1 MKDELAEALL
11 AKVMNWS
18 DEEKARERPILQD
31 LARYKYDEY
40 QQYAPGRR
48 FIESLALWL
57 RQFETEDERRI
68 AYEFVR
74 KRVIFVST
82 AEMRHLVELAFPAAI
97 RPRLIEKAARAIN
110 VSPMRCKYVVASPA
124 YSTVLRQT
132 LFLGLSDGARTD
144 VFRRARPAEI
154 SNEQLWHAYDISDE
168 KAMSMHEKLAKSLRE
183 HLQRDPTEAECC
195 FHSVCLLDDFTAS
208 GTSYI
213 RQEGSQWAG
222 KIPRVL
228 EKLAQNDS
236 ALGKIVRREGLDI
249 LVCIY
254 VASDQA
260 IRHIREKLAMFPF
273 AKGSV
278 RLEVIHALPRQT
290 RLDDTGDTGIL
301 GLASNDRYFDQDADD
316 EHSEVGGTSSRLGFA
331 DCRLPVVLTHNTP
344 NNSIFLLRGEYAH
357 KFIGLFPRVS
367 RHKRGG

>member
-1 MKDELAEALL
+1 MRDELAEALL
-11 AKVMNWS
+11 AKVMHWS

-57 RQFETEDERRI
+57 RQFET
-68 AYEFVR
+68 AYDFVR
-74 KRVIFVST
+74 SRVIFVSSP
-82 AEMRHLVELAFPAAI
+82 EMRYLVELAFPTAI
-97 RPRLIEKAARAIN
+97 RPGLIGKAAAALQ
-110 VSPMRCKYVVASPA
+110 VSPLRCKHIVASPA

-144 VFRRARPAEI
+144 VFRRAHPDI

-168 KAMSMHEKLAKSLRE
+168 KAESMGKKLPDALRVQLE
-183 HLQRDPTEAECC
+183 REPTEAESC
-195 FHSVCLLDDFTAS
+195 FHTVCLLDDFTAS

-213 RQEGSQWAG
+213 RQEGTEWAG
-222 KIPRVL
+222 KIPRIL
-228 EKLAQNDS
+228 GKLAQADS
-236 ALGKIVRREGLDI
+236 ALSKIMVKDGLDI

-254 VASDQA
+254 VAADQA
-260 IRHIREKLAMFPF
+260 IEHIRSELAKFPF
-273 AKGSV
+273 PKGSV
-278 RLEVIHALPRQT
+278 RLEVIHALSPGA
-290 RLDDTGDTGIL
+290 RLDHVGDAKIL
-301 GLASNDRYFDQDADD
+301 ALANDHRYFDKNADD
-316 EHSEVGGTSSRLGFA
+316 EHSEVGGSSSRLGYA
-331 DCRLPVVLTHNTP
+331 DCRLPLVFAHNTP

-357 KFIGLFPRVS
+357 TFTGLFPRVS

>member
-11 AKVMNWS
+11 AKVINWS

-57 RQFETEDERRI
+57 RQFEREDERRT
-68 AYEFVR
+68 AYDFVR
-74 KRVIFVST
+74 NRVIFIST
-82 AEMRHLVELAFPAAI
+82 SEMRHLVELAFPTAI
-97 RPRLIEKAARAIN
+97 RPGLIEKAAAALQ
-110 VSPMRCKYVVASPA
+110 VSPLRCTHIVASPA
-124 YSTVLRQT
+124 YSLVLRQT

-144 VFRRARPAEI
+144 VFRRAHPEI

-168 KAMSMHEKLAKSLRE
+168 KATSMRRKLVEALGAQLERE
-183 HLQRDPTEAECC
+183 PTEAESC
-195 FHSVCLLDDFTAS
+195 FHTVCLLDDFTAS
-208 GTSYI
+208 GTTYI
-213 RQEGSQWAG
+213 RQEGMQWEG
-222 KIPRVL
+222 KIPRIL
-228 EKLAQNDS
+228 EKLAQADS
-236 ALGKIVRREGLDI
+236 ALHKIVAMDRLDI

-260 IRHIREKLAMFPF
+260 VQHIRGELKKFSFP
-273 AKGSV
+273 KGSV
-278 RLEVIHALPRQT
+278 RLEVIHALPPT
-290 RLDDTGDTGIL
+290 ARLDDAGDAKVVA
-301 GLASNDRYFDQDADD
+301 LANNDRYFDKTADN
-316 EHSEVGGTSSRLGFA
+316 EHSDVGGSSSRLGYA
-331 DCRLPVVLTHNTP
+331 NCRLPVVLAHNTP

-357 KFIGLFPRVS
+357 TFTGLFPRVS